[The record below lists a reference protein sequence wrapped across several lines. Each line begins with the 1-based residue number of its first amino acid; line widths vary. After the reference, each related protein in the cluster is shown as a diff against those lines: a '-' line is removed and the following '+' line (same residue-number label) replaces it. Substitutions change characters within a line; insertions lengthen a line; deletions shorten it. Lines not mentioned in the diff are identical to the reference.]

1 LLKRIWAPTRCL
13 SPEAYHRADRPFTGM
28 GEWFL
33 KFGLKGISMAMR
45 RHRFTSESVSMG
57 HPDKVADRIS
67 DSVLDYVLGFDTNAR
82 VACETFITGDLL
94 VIGGE
99 IRAMGLP
106 PGLNEKLEENA
117 RDTIRRIG
125 YSGPGTGFDPDGAK
139 VQIVIQEQS
148 GDIAKGVDG
157 GAKLGAGDQGL
168 MFGYASTETDELMP
182 LPIVLA
188 HRLVVRQAAVRE
200 AEIVEGLRPDAKSQ
214 VTTAWDDSGVRVVE
228 SVLLSTQHHPMW
240 NDRQDVLRD
249 LMVEH
254 VIRPAMGD
262 RWHDDIEVLFN
273 PTGRFEIGGPEGDTG
288 LTGRKIIVD
297 TYGGWARH
305 GGGAFSGKDASKV
318 DRSASYMAR
327 YVAKNVV
334 AAGLADEC
342 ELRLSYAI
350 GVTDPTAV
358 SVDCKG
364 SEKIDEQ
371 TIEKA
376 VMSVFDL
383 TPGGIIDQL
392 DLASPIFEPTAYHG
406 HFGRQPDEAGPGTF
420 TWERTDR
427 VDDLRSAAGR

>member
-1 LLKRIWAPTRCL
+1 
-13 SPEAYHRADRPFTGM
+13 
-28 GEWFL
+28 
-33 KFGLKGISMAMR
+33 MR

-67 DSVLDYVLGFDTNAR
+67 DSVLDYALGFDPQAR
-82 VACETFITGDLL
+82 VACETFITGGLL

-99 IRAMGLP
+99 IRAQNLP
-106 PGLNEKLEENA
+106 ADLDTQIEAQA

-125 YSGPGTGFDPDGAK
+125 YSGPGTGFDPDGAE
-139 VQIVIQEQS
+139 VQLVIQEQS
-148 GDIAKGVDG
+148 GDIAMGVDG

-168 MFGYASTETDELMP
+168 MFGYASNETDELMP
-182 LPIVLA
+182 LPIVLS
-188 HRLVVRQAAVRE
+188 HRLVAGQAAVRE
-200 AEIVEGLRPDAKSQ
+200 SGEIEGLRPDAKSQ
-214 VTTAWDDSGVRVVE
+214 VTTVWEDGGSRRVE
-228 SVLLSTQHHPMW
+228 SVLLSTQHDPMW
-240 NDRQDVLRD
+240 NDRQDELRGLVTD
-249 LMVEH
+249 Q
-254 VIRPAMGD
+254 VIIPALGEW
-262 RWHDDIEVLFN
+262 WHEDVEVLFN
-273 PTGRFEIGGPEGDTG
+273 PTGRFETGGPEGDTG

-364 SEKIDEQ
+364 TERIDEQ
-371 TIEKA
+371 LIEQA
-376 VMSVFDL
+376 VMTVFDL

-392 DLASPIFEPTAYHG
+392 ELARPIFEPTSYHG

-427 VDDLRSAAGR
+427 VDDLRSATDA

>member
-1 LLKRIWAPTRCL
+1 
-13 SPEAYHRADRPFTGM
+13 
-28 GEWFL
+28 
-33 KFGLKGISMAMR
+33 
-45 RHRFTSESVSMG
+45 MG

-67 DSVLDYVLGFDTNAR
+67 DSVLDFALGFDAHGR
-82 VACETFITGDLL
+82 VACETFITGGLL

-99 IRAMGLP
+99 IRASGLP
-106 PGLNEKLEENA
+106 SDLDEQIEQSA

-125 YSGPGTGFDPDGAK
+125 YTSAATGFDPDGAE
-139 VQIVIQEQS
+139 VRIVIQEQS
-148 GDIAKGVDG
+148 DDIALGVDG

-168 MFGYASTETDELMP
+168 MFGYASNETDELMP
-182 LPIVLA
+182 LPIMLS
-188 HRLVVRQAAVRE
+188 HRLVARQAAVRE
-200 AEIVEGLRPDAKSQ
+200 AGGIEGLRPDAKSQ
-214 VTTAWDDSGVRVVE
+214 VTTVWDVGGSRRVE
-228 SVLLSTQHHPMW
+228 SVLMSTQHHPMW
-240 NDRQDVLRD
+240 NERQPDLRD
-249 LMVEH
+249 LVVEH
-254 VIRPAMGD
+254 VIIPAMGEW
-262 RWHDDIEVLFN
+262 WHDDIEVLFN
-273 PTGRFEIGGPEGDTG
+273 PTGRFETGGPDGDTG

-334 AAGLADEC
+334 ASGLADEC

-364 SEKIDEQ
+364 SERADEQ
-371 TIEKA
+371 AIEKA

-383 TPGGIIDQL
+383 TPGGIIREL
-392 DLASPIFEPTAYHG
+392 DLARPIFEPTAYHG

-420 TWERTDR
+420 SWERTNR
-427 VDDLRSAAGR
+427 IDDLRSAAGV

>member
-1 LLKRIWAPTRCL
+1 MGPCRPIQAIGWSGIDPSHCPHAKEPT
-13 SPEAYHRADRPFTGM
+13 S
-28 GEWFL
+28 
-33 KFGLKGISMAMR
+33 MR

-67 DSVLDYVLGFDTNAR
+67 DSVLDYVLGFDPHAR
-82 VACETFITGDLL
+82 VACETFITGGLL
-94 VIGGE
+94 LIGGE
-99 IRAMGLP
+99 IRAADLP
-106 PGLNEKLEENA
+106 TDLDEQIEA
-117 RDTIRRIG
+117 RARETIRRIG
-125 YSGPGTGFDPDGAK
+125 YTGAGTGCDPDGAD
-139 VQIVIQEQS
+139 VLLVIQEQS
-148 GDIAKGVDG
+148 DDIALGVDG

-168 MFGYASTETDELMP
+168 MFGYASDETDELMP

-188 HRLVVRQAAVRE
+188 HRLVARHAGVRQATG
-200 AEIVEGLRPDAKSQ
+200 IEGLRPDAKSQ
-214 VTTAWDDSGVRVVE
+214 VTTVWDDGGSKRVE
-228 SVLLSTQHHPMW
+228 SVLLSTQHDPMW
-240 NDRQDVLRD
+240 NDLQGDLRD
-249 LMVEH
+249 LVTEQ
-254 VIRPAMGD
+254 VIRPALGEW
-262 RWHDDIEVLFN
+262 WHDDVEVLFN
-273 PTGRFEIGGPEGDTG
+273 PTGRFETGGPEGDTG

-342 ELRLSYAI
+342 ELLLSYAI

-364 SEKIDEQ
+364 TEHVDEQ
-371 TIEKA
+371 AIEKA
-376 VMSVFDL
+376 VISAFDL

-392 DLASPIFEPTAYHG
+392 DLAHPIFEPTAYHG

-427 VDDLRSAAGR
+427 IDDLRSAAGF

>member
-1 LLKRIWAPTRCL
+1 
-13 SPEAYHRADRPFTGM
+13 
-28 GEWFL
+28 
-33 KFGLKGISMAMR
+33 
-45 RHRFTSESVSMG
+45 MG

-67 DSVLDYVLGFDTNAR
+67 DSVLDYALGFDPHAR
-82 VACETFITGDLL
+82 VACETFITGGLL

-99 IRAMGLP
+99 IRAADLP
-106 PGLNEKLEENA
+106 SDLDEQIEHSA
-117 RDTIRRIG
+117 RDTIKRIG
-125 YSGPGTGFDPDGAK
+125 YSGPGTGFDPDGAE
-139 VQIVIQEQS
+139 VLLVIQEQS
-148 GDIAKGVDG
+148 GDIALGVDG

-168 MFGYASTETDELMP
+168 MFGYASNETGELMP
-182 LPIVLA
+182 LPIVLS
-188 HRLVVRQAAVRE
+188 HRLVAGQAAVRE
-200 AEIVEGLRPDAKSQ
+200 SGEIEGLRPDAKSQ
-214 VTTAWDDSGVRVVE
+214 VTTVWEDGGSRRVE
-228 SVLLSTQHHPMW
+228 SVLLSTQHDPMW
-240 NDRQDVLRD
+240 NDRQDELRGLVTD
-249 LMVEH
+249 Q
-254 VIRPAMGD
+254 VIIPALGEW
-262 RWHDDIEVLFN
+262 WHEDVEVLFN
-273 PTGRFEIGGPEGDTG
+273 PTGRFETGGPEGDTG

-364 SEKIDEQ
+364 TERIDEQ

-376 VMSVFDL
+376 VMTVFDL
-383 TPGGIIDQL
+383 TPGGIIEQL
-392 DLASPIFEPTAYHG
+392 ELARPIFEPTSYHG

-427 VDDLRSAAGR
+427 IDDLRSATNA

>member
-1 LLKRIWAPTRCL
+1 
-13 SPEAYHRADRPFTGM
+13 
-28 GEWFL
+28 
-33 KFGLKGISMAMR
+33 MR

-67 DSVLDYVLGFDTNAR
+67 DSVLDYALGFDPHAR
-82 VACETFITGDLL
+82 VACETFITGGLL

-99 IRAMGLP
+99 IRAHGLP
-106 PGLNEKLEENA
+106 PDLDKKIEEQA

-125 YSGPGTGFDPDGAK
+125 YSGPGTGFDPDGAD
-139 VQIVIQEQS
+139 VQMVMQEQS
-148 GDIAKGVDG
+148 ADIALGVDG

-168 MFGYASTETDELMP
+168 MFGYASNETDELMP
-182 LPIVLA
+182 LPIMLS
-188 HRLVVRQAAVRE
+188 HGLVAKQAAVRE
-200 AEIVEGLRPDAKSQ
+200 AGGIDGLRPDAKSQ
-214 VTTAWDDSGVRVVE
+214 VTTVWDDGGGKRVE

-240 NDRQDVLRD
+240 NDRQSDLRELVTEQIIIPALGDWWNSDV
-249 LMVEH
+249 
-254 VIRPAMGD
+254 
-262 RWHDDIEVLFN
+262 EVLFN
-273 PTGRFEIGGPEGDTG
+273 PTGRFETGGPEGDTG

-334 AAGLADEC
+334 AAGLA
-342 ELRLSYAI
+342 I

-364 SEKIDEQ
+364 TERIGEQ
-371 TIEKA
+371 AIEKA

-383 TPGGIIDQL
+383 TPGGIIKQL
-392 DLASPIFEPTAYHG
+392 ELARPIFEPTSYHG
-406 HFGRQPDEAGPGTF
+406 HFGRQPDEAGSGTF

-427 VDDLRSAAGR
+427 IDDLRSAAGE

>member
-1 LLKRIWAPTRCL
+1 
-13 SPEAYHRADRPFTGM
+13 
-28 GEWFL
+28 
-33 KFGLKGISMAMR
+33 MR

-67 DSVLDYVLGFDTNAR
+67 DSVLDFALGFDAHGR
-82 VACETFITGDLL
+82 VACETFITGGLL

-99 IRAMGLP
+99 IRASGLP
-106 PGLNEKLEENA
+106 SDLDEQIEQSA

-125 YSGPGTGFDPDGAK
+125 YTSAATGFDPDGAE
-139 VQIVIQEQS
+139 VRIVIQEQS
-148 GDIAKGVDG
+148 DDIALGVDG

-168 MFGYASTETDELMP
+168 MFGYASNETDELMP
-182 LPIVLA
+182 LPIMLS
-188 HRLVVRQAAVRE
+188 HRLVARQAAVRE
-200 AEIVEGLRPDAKSQ
+200 AGGIEGLRPDAKSQ
-214 VTTAWDDSGVRVVE
+214 VTTVWDVGGSRRVE
-228 SVLLSTQHHPMW
+228 SVLMSTQHHPMW
-240 NDRQDVLRD
+240 NERQPDLRD
-249 LMVEH
+249 LVVEH
-254 VIRPAMGD
+254 VIIPAMGEW
-262 RWHDDIEVLFN
+262 WHDDIEVLFN
-273 PTGRFEIGGPEGDTG
+273 PTGRFETGGPDGDTG

-334 AAGLADEC
+334 ASGLADEC

-364 SEKIDEQ
+364 SERADEQ
-371 TIEKA
+371 AIEKA

-383 TPGGIIDQL
+383 TPGGIIREL
-392 DLASPIFEPTAYHG
+392 DLARPIFEPTAYHG

-420 TWERTDR
+420 SWERTNR
-427 VDDLRSAAGR
+427 IDDLRSAAGV

>member
-1 LLKRIWAPTRCL
+1 
-13 SPEAYHRADRPFTGM
+13 
-28 GEWFL
+28 
-33 KFGLKGISMAMR
+33 MR
-45 RHRFTSESVSMG
+45 SHRFTSESVSMG

-67 DSVLDYVLGFDTNAR
+67 DSVLDYVLGFDPNSR
-82 VACETFITGDLL
+82 VACEVFITGGLL

-99 IRAMGLP
+99 IRAVELP
-106 PGLNEKLEENA
+106 LDLNEQIEKRA

-125 YSGPGTGFDPDGAK
+125 YTGPGTGFDPDGAD
-139 VQIVIQEQS
+139 VQLVIQEQS
-148 GDIAKGVDG
+148 ADIAIGVDG

-168 MFGYASTETDELMP
+168 MFGYASSETDVLMP
-182 LPIVLA
+182 LPIVLS
-188 HRLVVRQAAVRE
+188 HRLVARQAEVRE
-200 AEIVEGLRPDAKSQ
+200 SGDIDGLRPDAKSQ
-214 VTTAWDDSGVRVVE
+214 VTTVWDDGGGKRVE
-228 SVLLSTQHHPMW
+228 SVLLSTQHDPMW
-240 NDRQDVLRD
+240 NDRQSDLRELVVD
-249 LMVEH
+249 R
-254 VIRPAMGD
+254 VIRPALGD
-262 RWHDDIEVLFN
+262 WWHDDIEVLFN
-273 PTGRFEIGGPEGDTG
+273 PTGRFETGGPEGDTG

-305 GGGAFSGKDASKV
+305 GGGAFSGKDPSKV

-364 SEKIDEQ
+364 TERIDEM

-376 VMSVFDL
+376 VMTVFDM

-392 DLASPIFEPTAYHG
+392 ELARPIYEPTAYHG
-406 HFGRQPDEAGPGTF
+406 HFGRTPDEAGPGTF

-427 VDDLRSAAGR
+427 